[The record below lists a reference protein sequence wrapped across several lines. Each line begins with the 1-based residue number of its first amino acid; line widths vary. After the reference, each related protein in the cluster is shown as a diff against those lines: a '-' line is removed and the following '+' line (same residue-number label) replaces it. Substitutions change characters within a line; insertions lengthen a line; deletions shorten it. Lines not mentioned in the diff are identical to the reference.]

1 MIFSKKKLN
10 LTLQFYFKK
19 FIMQQQQSLFNQ
31 QKTDVRHLVTKSQ
44 LIEIMLK
51 DGLSSGQIRDYF
63 INIR

>member
-1 MIFSKKKLN
+1 
-10 LTLQFYFKK
+10 
-19 FIMQQQQSLFNQ
+19 MQQQQSLFNQ